1 MKLKQL
7 PAGQELKGQR
17 VLMRVDWNVP
27 LKGELAAVDSLK
39 FTAVKSTIADLRA
52 RQAVVIIM
60 THLGRPKNQEDAF
73 STRHLLP
80 KIKAQLGLDLKF
92 IKYRVDQP
100 AGLAQA
106 KKIIHGLKPGQVCLL
121 ENVRFFKGEGNNDPR
136 LARALASL
144 GDLFINEAFASSHR
158 AHASVVGVT
167 DYAPAYAGPAL
178 CAEVQALARLLHHPA
193 KPFVAVIGGAKLSG
207 KIETLK
213 ILMEKADK
221 VLIGAAMAHVFF
233 LAKGLPIGKSLVEKE
248 TLDQAKQLVKNKK
261 LVLPVDVIVAKQ
273 IVPQAKVRVV
283 PIQEVGKLD
292 MIGDIGT
299 ETMIQWSKIIR
310 GAKTLVWNGPVGV
323 TEIPIFSH
331 GSKILMQIIA
341 ARSRGPAFGVVGGGD
356 TLPIVMESG
365 MSQWMDHVS
374 TGGGAMLEF
383 IEKNGQLP
391 GLKPLFC

>member
-1 MKLKQL
+1 
-7 PAGQELKGQR
+7 
-17 VLMRVDWNVP
+17 MRVDWNVP
-27 LKGELAAVDSLK
+27 LKGELVAVDSLK
-39 FTAVKSTIADLRA
+39 FTAVKPTIADLRA
-52 RQAVVIIM
+52 RKAVVIVM
-60 THLGRPKNQEDAF
+60 THLGRPKNQEDEF
-73 STRHLLP
+73 STRHLLT
-80 KIKAQLGLDLKF
+80 KAKAQLGLDLKF

-106 KKIIHGLKPGQVCLL
+106 KKFIRSLRPGQVGLL
-121 ENVRFFKGEGNNDPR
+121 ENVRFFKGEENNDPR

-167 DYAPAYAGPAL
+167 EYIPAYAGPAL
-178 CAEVQALARLLHHPA
+178 CAEVHALARLLHHPA

-221 VLIGAAMAHVFF
+221 VLIGGAMAHVFF

-248 TLDQAKQLVKNKK
+248 TLDQAKRLVKNKK
-261 LVLPVDVIVAKQ
+261 LVLPVDALVAKK

-310 GAKTLVWNGPVGV
+310 GAKTVVWNGPVGV
-323 TEIPIFSH
+323 TEMPVFSH

-365 MSQWMDHVS
+365 MGQWMDHVS

-383 IEKNGQLP
+383 IEKNGKLP
-391 GLKPLFC
+391 GLEALFC